1 MVRGGDHSLGP
12 GFLVSLAT
20 GHEVILELLHEGQ
33 DRPRG
38 RLAEG
43 ADRAALDV
51 LCDVQQIIRILAAPA
66 MKERILA
73 MGGVPVTMSPAE
85 FGAKA
90 AEDSKRFGTIIR
102 EHKIVG
108 D

>member
-1 MVRGGDHSLGP
+1 
-12 GFLVSLAT
+12 
-20 GHEVILELLHEGQ
+20 
-33 DRPRG
+33 
-38 RLAEG
+38 
-43 ADRAALDV
+43 
-51 LCDVQQIIRILAAPA
+51 